1 VRVIGQAVLTKF
13 ARRHAQARKPI
24 ARFLDLALAAEWK
37 HLPDLRDTFASAD
50 YAPET
55 GIVIFDIGGNKYRL
69 VALVNFE
76 TQTLFIDKI
85 LTHEEYDRKDL

>member
-1 VRVIGQAVLTKF
+1 MTVIGEAVLARF

-24 ARFLDLALAAEWK
+24 ARFLELALAAEWK
-37 HLPDLRDTFASAD
+37 HLLDLQETFAAAD

-55 GIVIFDIGGNKYRL
+55 GTVIFDIGSNKYRL
-69 VALVNFE
+69 VALNLE

>member
-13 ARRHAQARKPI
+13 ARRRAQARKPI

-37 HLPDLRDTFASAD
+37 HLPDLRDTFAAAD